1 MSHLA
6 AFLALAVVV
15 IVTPGPDTAL
25 TIRNS
30 LLGGRRGG
38 ISTGGGV
45 ATGLAVWAL
54 AAAIGVAAL
63 LQASRPAFLTVRA
76 VGAAYLVYLGLRAL
90 RDATRRGR
98 SPAAERGH
106 APARLR
112 PAAAYRQGVF
122 SNLSNPK
129 IAVFFISLLPQ
140 VVDARGDAF
149 APMLAL
155 GLLFSGMTFVW
166 LTAYAFVVA
175 RVEVVLRRPRVRRLL
190 DAVTGVALFGFGLR
204 LAAERR

>member
-45 ATGLAVWAL
+45 ATGLALWAL
-54 AAAIGVAAL
+54 AAAGGVAAL
-63 LQASRPAFLTVRA
+63 LQASRPAFLAVRA

-90 RDATRRGR
+90 REATRRGGL
-98 SPAAERGH
+98 PAAERERV
-106 APARLR
+106 PARLQ
-112 PAAAYRQGVF
+112 PATAYRQGVF

-140 VVDARGDAF
+140 FVDSGGGSF

-155 GLLFSGMTFVW
+155 GLLFSSMTFFW

-175 RVEVVLRRPRVRRLL
+175 RVGAVLRRPRVRRLL
-190 DAVTGVALFGFGLR
+190 DAVTGAALVAFGLR